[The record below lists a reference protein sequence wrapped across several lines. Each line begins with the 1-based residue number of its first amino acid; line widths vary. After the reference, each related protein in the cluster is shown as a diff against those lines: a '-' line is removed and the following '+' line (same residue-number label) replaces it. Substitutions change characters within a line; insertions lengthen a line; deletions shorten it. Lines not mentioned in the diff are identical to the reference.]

1 MAEQVKSKQR
11 VADHGEV
18 FTAEREVK
26 AITHHGN
33 KVSEPMTRPLLE
45 HGCDTFIRFNE
56 AVGILHKVM
65 AFNEPTMDS
74 LVSSR
79 QPFGLPTTFHGNK
92 TRKAG
97 DVMVYENEGVSYTSP
112 SNISKNADAIDKYK
126 VFISRAGSGSDA
138 FPHPILGRP
147 FVGIPKTVSS
157 ETFIFIGPFENEE
170 VCKNVM
176 SYISTKFMR
185 FLAMLKKVTQSTT
198 RTVYTLVPIQDF
210 SKPWTDEELYAKYG
224 ITKEEQDFIDSMIR
238 PMDLEGDK

>member
-92 TRKAG
+92 FLNGFDTTGLVRQ
-97 DVMVYENEGVSYTSP
+97 
-112 SNISKNADAIDKYK
+112 
-126 VFISRAGSGSDA
+126 
-138 FPHPILGRP
+138 
-147 FVGIPKTVSS
+147 
-157 ETFIFIGPFENEE
+157 
-170 VCKNVM
+170 VCL
-176 SYISTKFMR
+176 ISTKYL
-185 FLAMLKKVTQSTT
+185 FLVLAAVVMLF
-198 RTVYTLVPIQDF
+198 R
-210 SKPWTDEELYAKYG
+210 
-224 ITKEEQDFIDSMIR
+224 IR
-238 PMDLEGDK
+238 Y